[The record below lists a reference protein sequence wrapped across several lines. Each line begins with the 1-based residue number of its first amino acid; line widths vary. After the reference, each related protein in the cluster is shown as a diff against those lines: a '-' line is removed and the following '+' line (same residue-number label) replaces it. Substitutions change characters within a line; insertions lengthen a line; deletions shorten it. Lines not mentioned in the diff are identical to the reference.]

1 MVGQALEWT
10 MVAANG
16 MAAKAISSKTATI
29 IMLIQLTEINLSII
43 WLTSTWQAQFKFNSP
58 TSPPSRS
65 QIRTKTATIITTM
78 VINNRITSSITNNS
92 NTATKTVLED
102 RINKIKIIK
111 QASNSLQQLTT
122 ISMYKYR
129 LTLTRSCLIRN
140 KLNSM
145 PLSNSSRIRISG
157 NIIIIIIT
165 IIMDIEYSWVID
177 ENITLTLI
185 VNFRKE
191 SDQQSVLKVY
201 IITPLFYF
209 FGNCYPLFKFVL

>member
-16 MAAKAISSKTATI
+16 MVAKAISSKITTI
-29 IMLIQLTEINLSII
+29 IMLIKLTEINLSII

-78 VINNRITSSITNNS
+78 VINNRINIITSSITNNS
-92 NTATKTVLED
+92 NMATKTVLED

-122 ISMYKYR
+122 ISMYKSR

-157 NIIIIIIT
+157 NKIIIIT
-165 IIMDIEYSWVID
+165 IIMDIEYCWVID
-177 ENITLTLI
+177 ESITLPLI

-191 SDQQSVLKVY
+191 SDQQSVFKSIY
-201 IITPLFYF
+201 YNSSFLFF
-209 FGNCYPLFKFVL
+209 WKLLSFV